1 MLLISRTTNAL
12 TNMSTTE
19 QTTKKNFTNYKV
31 FGFWLAK
38 CFKDQ
43 GIIDQDGHDAW
54 IKAQEIHGTKE
65 AQEEF
70 YGKFFESIPAIT
82 QEIKDLVKTTKIENK
97 VNDKQ
102 AKKDAAKAAKLAEK
116 EAAKAEKLAEKE
128 AAKAEKMA
136 AKELAKAEKLA
147 DKEAT
152 KAEKL
157 AAKSEKMVKILEKK
171 LSKKVKKDNLT
182 TVSDSDAEEAPS
194 RPTTPVMEESNEH
207 VDEVTTPVAKEIVD
221 ETGNTVRPEYG
232 PTAFSEGP
240 ANYISQYLIREL
252 SNKIFWQF

>member
-1 MLLISRTTNAL
+1 MYKTSCYLYQEQTNAL

-116 EAAKAEKLAEKE
+116 EAAKAEKLAAKE
-128 AAKAEKMA
+128 AAKAEKL
-136 AKELAKAEKLA
+136 AKKEAAKAEKLA
-147 DKEAT
+147 EKEAT
-152 KAEKL
+152 
-157 AAKSEKMVKILEKK
+157 
-171 LSKKVKKDNLT
+171 N
-182 TVSDSDAEEAPS
+182 P
-194 RPTTPVMEESNEH
+194 N
-207 VDEVTTPVAKEIVD
+207 
-221 ETGNTVRPEYG
+221 
-232 PTAFSEGP
+232 
-240 ANYISQYLIREL
+240 
-252 SNKIFWQF
+252 

>member
-1 MLLISRTTNAL
+1 MYKTSCYLYQEQTNAF

-70 YGKFFESIPAIT
+70 YGKFFESIPVIT

-116 EAAKAEKLAEKE
+116 EAAKAEKLAAKEAAKE
-128 AAKAEKMA
+128 AAKAEKLA
-136 AKELAKAEKLA
+136 TKELAKAEKLA
-147 DKEAT
+147 EKEAI

-157 AAKSEKMVKILEKK
+157 AAKSEKMVEKLEKK
-171 LSKKVKKDNLT
+171 LSRK
-182 TVSDSDAEEAPS
+182 
-194 RPTTPVMEESNEH
+194 
-207 VDEVTTPVAKEIVD
+207 
-221 ETGNTVRPEYG
+221 
-232 PTAFSEGP
+232 
-240 ANYISQYLIREL
+240 
-252 SNKIFWQF
+252 